1 MNNKNDNLRHL
12 SIGISAVLV
21 SRFENSLN
29 NYKMQL
35 KIVQYESLMPRDL
48 LFQNHLTNKSIIK
61 KRMIII
67 KLRSTRLQD
76 DKLNRS

>member
-35 KIVQYESLMPRDL
+35 KIVQYESLMPRD
-48 LFQNHLTNKSIIK
+48 
-61 KRMIII
+61 
-67 KLRSTRLQD
+67 
-76 DKLNRS
+76 